1 MAEITITQALGQA
14 VEAFKAGKIQL
25 SNHLLA
31 AILNAHPKHPDANHN
46 MGLLNSSV
54 GKVEVALPFFKAA
67 LEAQPSVAQFW
78 VDYINTLIK
87 VGKLNEA
94 KAIFGKA
101 INNGAAGDAFDKLEI
116 RLTQSNRGPI
126 VAQDPPTNQLQPL
139 LNLYNQGRL
148 KQALSTSNNL
158 ITLFPNSAILHN
170 ICGAAYTALKQYDAA
185 IESYRQALKIMP
197 EFADGHYNMGSA
209 QMGKGSLDVAIKS
222 FRKALEINPGHTEAH
237 ANMGNAFKANGDLDA
252 AIHSFKQALKIQPNN
267 AEVYYNMGNTFA
279 DKGSLDTAID
289 NFKKAINI
297 KPNYAE
303 AYNNI
308 GSALSQRCNFE
319 AAMVNFSEAIKIEP
333 NFAEPYYNIGNI
345 LEAKGQ
351 LDAAIKNYN
360 QAIKVKPDYAEAHN
374 NIGISLISM
383 ENIDAALDSFQ
394 QAIKIKPEYAEA
406 HNNMGNAL
414 KDKNDPK
421 AAIECYQQAIKI
433 KPEYAEAHSNMGGAL
448 ENKGDF
454 KAALQSYRQALKI
467 EPNFSKAWYNL
478 LFVLQALKL
487 QISSEE
493 ELFSLIPEGNGSQ
506 YAQIRNSIMKHQL
519 SLGSANSES
528 SLEEA
533 VELLSQA
540 TDINIKN
547 SEVSKNK
554 GNVTPILPDKIVAL
568 VHFGRSGTGLL
579 HSLIDGHPEVAT
591 MPSIYFSEYFD
602 HSVWE
607 TITAGGWSEIVN
619 RFIANYEVLFD
630 ASASTPVLTKSAKLV
645 FDRGIKE
652 GLANVGPGQDEVLKV
667 DKGLFR
673 TELHRLMKSYDQL
686 DALDFFRLVQAAY
699 SKAINDLNRKNLIFY
714 HIHNPDGYAQLN
726 FTALAPH
733 AEWIMMVREPIQSCE
748 SWMRKNFSENHYS
761 NCSSRILGMLFEID
775 NIIYHKQNS
784 IGVRLEDL
792 KDQPKKT
799 IPALC
804 KWMGI
809 NEHESLFEM
818 TAQGKKWW
826 GDPASPDFA
835 KEGMDPFGRTAIK
848 RKVGSILSE
857 TDQFIL
863 STLFYP
869 FSVRFG
875 YVQENAKQFE
885 ADLQKVRP
893 MLDNMFDF
901 EKTIAERTK
910 VEAQAFM
917 STGAF
922 LRLRAGLI
930 DRWNVL
936 DQHHT
941 YPNMITPLLIH

>member
-1 MAEITITQALGQA
+1 MALKLDQTLKLAKKKIKEGYYGEARLLYQNILKKFPANKKAMTGLKSMSGFPSGIVPKVQNPPQDQLTPLINLYGQKKFWQALDQA
-14 VEAFKAGKIQL
+14 
-25 SNHLLA
+25 N
-31 AILNAHPKHPDANHN
+31 
-46 MGLLNSSV
+46 GLLELFPRSV
-54 GKVEVALPFFKAA
+54 LLYNILGASHAA
-67 LEAQPSVAQFW
+67 L
-78 VDYINTLIK
+78 
-87 VGKLNEA
+87 
-94 KAIFGKA
+94 
-101 INNGAAGDAFDKLEI
+101 
-116 RLTQSNRGPI
+116 
-126 VAQDPPTNQLQPL
+126 NQ
-139 LNLYNQGRL
+139 
-148 KQALSTSNNL
+148 
-158 ITLFPNSAILHN
+158 H
-170 ICGAAYTALKQYDAA
+170 DAA
-185 IESYRQALKIMP
+185 I
-197 EFADGHYNMGSA
+197 GSF
-209 QMGKGSLDVAIKS
+209 KKAIKI
-222 FRKALEINPGHTEAH
+222 RPDYATTYN
-237 ANMGNAFKANGDLDA
+237 NMGNVL
-252 AIHSFKQALKIQPNN
+252 
-267 AEVYYNMGNTFA
+267 M
-279 DKGSLDTAID
+279 DKGSL
-289 NFKKAINI
+289 
-297 KPNYAE
+297 
-303 AYNNI
+303 
-308 GSALSQRCNFE
+308 
-319 AAMVNFSEAIKIEP
+319 
-333 NFAEPYYNIGNI
+333 
-345 LEAKGQ
+345 
-351 LDAAIKNYN
+351 
-360 QAIKVKPDYAEAHN
+360 
-374 NIGISLISM
+374 
-383 ENIDAALDSFQ
+383 DAALDSFR
-394 QAIKIKPEYAEA
+394 QAIKLKPDHAET

-421 AAIECYQQAIKI
+421 AAIESYQQAIKI

-506 YAQIRNSIMKHQL
+506 YAQIRKSILRHQL
-519 SLGSANSES
+519 SLGRANAES
-528 SLEEA
+528 SLEDA

-547 SEVSKNK
+547 PDVNKNYN
-554 GNVTPILPDKIVAL
+554 NVTSTLPDKIVAL

-652 GLANVGPGQDEVLKV
+652 GLANVGPARDEVLKV

-686 DALDFFRLVQAAY
+686 DALDFFRLVQVAY
-699 SKAINDLNRKNLIFY
+699 SKAINDLNRKDLIFY

-835 KEGMDPFGRTAIK
+835 KEGMDPFGGTAIK

-901 EKTIAERTK
+901 EKTIAGRTK